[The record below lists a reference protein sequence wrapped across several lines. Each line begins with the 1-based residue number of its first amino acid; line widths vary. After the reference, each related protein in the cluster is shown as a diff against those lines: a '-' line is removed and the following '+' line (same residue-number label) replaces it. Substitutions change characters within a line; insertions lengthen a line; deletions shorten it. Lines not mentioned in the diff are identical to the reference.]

1 LELVCVEDVAQER
14 CVLGIGKRA
23 MSKVMRRVHD
33 LVAVKER
40 QGKPLLI
47 VMRAIVEAVG
57 LLGMAP

>member
-1 LELVCVEDVAQER
+1 M
-14 CVLGIGKRA
+14 LGIGKRA